1 MAGRAGFWHTSKD
14 RESYLGPARPRARP
28 QAIRKGGTPMKTYRQ
43 TRDILH
49 WLSQQH
55 ARRADH
61 MAFCRAAEDQ
71 RHAAW
76 LLERMVQQ
84 EQILGEALR
93 KLGANASEEML
104 DTYFQFV
111 PEEDETALFLD
122 QLPPPHG
129 LSDQEATAFF
139 MNSSKQL
146 EALYRRLAEL
156 SEFEPVREGFA
167 DMARQIYRKRE
178 KTAESLGPFKSV

>member
-1 MAGRAGFWHTSKD
+1 
-14 RESYLGPARPRARP
+14 
-28 QAIRKGGTPMKTYRQ
+28 MKTYRQ

-61 MAFCRAAEDQ
+61 LAFCRAGEDH
-71 RHAAW
+71 RRAAW

-84 EQILGEALR
+84 EQALGEALR
-93 KLGANASEEML
+93 ELGASASEEIL

-111 PEEDETALFLD
+111 PEEDETATNLD
-122 QLPPPHG
+122 QLPPRHG
-129 LSDQEATAFF
+129 LTDQEGTAFF

-156 SEFEPVREGFA
+156 SEFEPVREAFA
-167 DMARQIYRKRE
+167 DMARQIYRQRE
-178 KTAESLGPFKSV
+178 KTIESLGPFKSV